1 MAKTYLE
8 VEKEDGSFLKFKKDG
23 IKARWMRKVF
33 ELEKDLNELGKK
45 GSYAAAL
52 DLKIRFVVDLF
63 NDEKLTEDVI
73 YDGVDSDKIT
83 SELDRIIADVVGNP
97 KEGEPGKL

>member
-8 VEKEDGSFLKFKKDG
+8 VEKEDGSILRFKKDG

-97 KEGEPGKL
+97 KEGEPGKS